1 MVRAMV
7 TRETNGSYTVTMGD
21 DVDMTTLKR
30 NQEVVNVSA
39 PVTTSAS
46 GNTSAV
52 SSPLSSAAVSAEVTT
67 EATKKEAVAK
77 RLDNANKEFQKASE
91 EVKIARGIA
100 KINSSKQ
107 DEAKEAGKKVG
118 RAKKELNAAK
128 EAALALGIVTGGR
141 HTKQTHR
148 TRTRRVSHSKRKH
161 STRKRK

>member
-7 TRETNGSYTVTMGD
+7 TRETNGSYTVTFG
-21 DVDMTTLKR
+21 DVDMTTMKR
-30 NQEVVNVSA
+30 NQKIVHV
-39 PVTTSAS
+39 PVTAATSAS

-52 SSPLSSAAVSAEVTT
+52 SSPPSSAAVSAEVTT
-67 EATKKEAVAK
+67 EATKKEAAAK

-91 EVKIARGIA
+91 EVKTARGIA

-107 DEAKEAGKKVG
+107 DEAREAGKKIG

-141 HTKQTHR
+141 RTKQTQR

-161 STRKRK
+161 SKRKQRK